1 MSTPNGTLT
10 GPAFVSG
17 VVVKDEVRP
26 TQAALDAA
34 WGHIEQLNLTIEH
47 LSERLKPATCPV
59 PIEDGCAGVSPVP
72 IVSPLTESVQ
82 RIGYAVEN
90 ARCRLAF
97 LIRSLD
103 L

>member
-34 WGHIEQLNLTIEH
+34 WGHIEQLNLTIE
-47 LSERLKPATCPV
+47 PATCPV

-90 ARCRLAF
+90 ARCRLAV